1 MNQKHRNELIML
13 SQEIYDQASDRLNNY
28 ISSKYCAIGNDTME
42 EQLEDYLFIA
52 EQTSAYFL
60 GNAMA
65 LLDQSSQEA
74 EIQTFVDNLRKVI
87 DYAQRKMGGE
97 NDQAN

>member
-1 MNQKHRNELIML
+1 MNKKHRNELIML

-60 GNAMA
+60 GNSMA

>member
-87 DYAQRKMGGE
+87 DYAQRKMGG
-97 NDQAN
+97 

>member
-1 MNQKHRNELIML
+1 MNQKHRNDLIML

-87 DYAQRKMGGE
+87 DYAQRKMGG
-97 NDQAN
+97 

>member
-1 MNQKHRNELIML
+1 MNKKHRNELIML

-87 DYAQRKMGGE
+87 DYAQRKMGG
-97 NDQAN
+97 

>member
-42 EQLEDYLFIA
+42 EQQEDYLFIA

-87 DYAQRKMGGE
+87 DYAQQKMGGE
-97 NDQAN
+97 NDSAN